1 MDNLRLKGPAWT
13 FGNDI
18 DTDQIVPGKFIAAPI
33 EEQGKHVF
41 EAIAPGF
48 SKQFQAGGIIVAGSN
63 FGCGSSRELA
73 PDVLKNIGVA
83 AVVAES
89 FARIFFRNA
98 IAIGLPVIVCP
109 HVRDRVNKDDEI
121 ELDLEEAQITNRT
134 TKEVIQGIPLN
145 EMILTFLKKGGV
157 MKLLSEG

>member
-1 MDNLRLKGPAWT
+1 MGNLRLKGQAWT
-13 FGNDI
+13 LGDDV

-33 EEQGKHVF
+33 EEQRKHVF
-41 EAIAPGF
+41 EAVAPGF

-63 FGCGSSRELA
+63 FGCGSSREMA
-73 PDVLKNIGVA
+73 PEVLKNIGVV

-109 HVRDRVNKDDEI
+109 QVKERVNRGDEI
-121 ELDLEEAQITNRT
+121 ELDLDKAQITNHT
-134 TKEVIQGIPLN
+134 TKEVMQGVPLN

-157 MKLLSEG
+157 AKLLSED